1 MKTASIPSNSMLRAA
16 TLAVVSL
23 LALAPISQAKD
34 QKGGNGKGK
43 GNSGEKG
50 HSGNQGNQGNK
61 HEKGSDFGF
70 HGNKPKDQAHPVY
83 LTHPGS
89 KFKLSK
95 GNGYAG
101 PGYYYG
107 PPNSPYYY
115 QRPDVRYFANH
126 GAIPRDF
133 YNQDAYRMNSDDA
146 RVQQALARL
155 GYYQGSVDG
164 RFGSQSMRAMNNY
177 QQSQGQ
183 QITGAITAA
192 LLRSLGL

>member
-1 MKTASIPSNSMLRAA
+1 MKTLCTPSNPTLRAA
-16 TLAVVSL
+16 ALAVISL
-23 LALAPISQAKD
+23 LALSSISPAKD

-50 HSGNQGNQGNK
+50 NSGNQGNK
-61 HEKGSDFGF
+61 SEKGHDSGF
-70 HGNKPKDQAHPVY
+70 HGNNPKDHDQQVYHSHPN
-83 LTHPGS
+83 S
-89 KFKLSK
+89 KFKLYK

-115 QRPDVRYFANH
+115 ARPDVRYFANH

-155 GYYQGSVDG
+155 GYYRGSIDG
-164 RFGSQSMRAMNNY
+164 RFGPQSMRAMNSY

-183 QITGAITAA
+183 QITSAIGAV
-192 LLRSLGL
+192 LLRSLGLQ